1 MPPGLWFNSA
11 FAAKWHGVHDLATNT
26 VKVAL
31 SNVAPVATNTQL
43 SQITQIAATGG
54 YTTGGF
60 TVASK
65 TSAQTGGV
73 YTLGGDN
80 VTVLAV
86 STTMPDWRYIVVYDD
101 GATNDELLFYIDAGS
116 TQSLAAGESVVITW
130 DPASTLITDQA
141 A

>member
-11 FAAKWHGVHDLATNT
+11 FAAKWNGVHDLATNV

-31 SNVAPVATNTQL
+31 TLTAPVATNTQL
-43 SQITQIAATGG
+43 SDLTQIAAGNG

-60 TVASK
+60 TLASK
-65 TSAQTGGV
+65 TSTQTSGV

-80 VTVLAV
+80 VTVLA
-86 STTMPDWRYIVVYDD
+86 TGGTMADWRYIVVYDD
-101 GATNDELLFYIDAGS
+101 TATNDELLFYIDAGS
-116 TQSLAAGESVVITW
+116 TQTLLVGESVVITW
-130 DPASTLITDQA
+130 SPASTLITDQA